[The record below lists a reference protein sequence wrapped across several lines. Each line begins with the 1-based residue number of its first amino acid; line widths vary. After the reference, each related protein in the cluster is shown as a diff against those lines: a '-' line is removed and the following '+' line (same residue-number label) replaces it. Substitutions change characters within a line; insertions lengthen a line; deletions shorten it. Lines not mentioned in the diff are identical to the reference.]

1 MPETVFEVDTDAPPD
16 EQPDPIVNRWHP
28 DVPPASTVSPGESFR
43 VECLDWTGGQVN
55 NDDSA
60 NDIRDMAL
68 DPNHH
73 LSGPIEVE
81 GAEPGDMLVVDILDL
96 GAWPNREW
104 GFTGIF
110 EQDNGGG
117 FLTDHFPNARKA
129 IWDFEGVYIQSRHIE
144 DVRFP
149 GLAHPGIMGTAPSH
163 GLLEKFLGSIE
174 EFAG

>member
-1 MPETVFEVDTDAPPD
+1 MPEVRFEVDIDEAPD
-16 EQPDPIVNRWHP
+16 EQPGANPFNRWHP
-28 DVPPASTVSPGESFR
+28 EIEPTVTAEPGETVR
-43 VECLDWTGGQVN
+43 LECLDWTGGQVN

-96 GAWPNREW
+96 GPWPDREW

-110 EQDNGGG
+110 EQ
-117 FLTDHFPNARKA
+117 A
-129 IWDFEGVYIQSRHIE
+129 
-144 DVRFP
+144 
-149 GLAHPGIMGTAPSH
+149 TAADS
-163 GLLEKFLGSIE
+163 
-174 EFAG
+174 